1 MDAYRDQYA
10 QLFHGGDKVTLL
22 AVSTDAAPALAS
34 WAKDRDYPFRF
45 LSDADGAVGRQYGV
59 WEPSY
64 KLDNRALFVIG
75 PDGKIAY
82 VAAPFHE
89 IDPKAYAELAQA
101 IDRVAK

>member
-22 AVSTDAAPALAS
+22 AVSTDSAPALAS
-34 WAKDRDYPFRF
+34 WAKDRGYPFRL
-45 LSDADGAVGRQYGV
+45 LSDTDGAVGRQYGA

-64 KLDNRALFVIG
+64 KLDNRSLFVIG

-82 VAAPFHE
+82 VAAPFRE
-89 IDPKAYAELAQA
+89 IDPKAYDQLGQA
-101 IDRVAK
+101 IDRLTK